1 MAHFI
6 YPTPGKTSFLR
17 DGVTTLPT
25 LDSVTPANDR
35 GLPVVLLAGDAL
47 GPVDVNSGAA
57 GTKTLRVVL
66 SSDSTISIEEDK
78 NYGVV
83 GANTIR
89 TAAQIGNATGAA
101 DFGSGADSA
110 QTLRVTPSTRSETA
124 TTPLAVRMSDGTA
137 FYAGATETTAQAIS
151 GKLPATL
158 GQKTLANSLAV
169 AIASDQTAI
178 PASQSGTWNITNITG
193 TVSLPTGAATEV
205 TSLAISGKL
214 PATLGQTTMANSLA
228 VTLASDQ
235 SSIPVTQS
243 GTWNINNISGTI
255 SLPTGAATE
264 ATSLAISGKLPAT
277 LGQAAMAASLA
288 VTIASDQSAVP
299 ASQSGTWNINNISGT
314 VSLPTGA
321 STEATLLALSNKVA
335 NDYGVSTG
343 AVRTASQIGNATGAA
358 AFGSGADSAQTLRVT
373 LSTRAESAATPL
385 AVRQSDGTALYNGAS
400 ESTLNSANTKLQ
412 SIQNSATSIDGK
424 LTSDFG
430 VSTGAVRVASLV
442 GNATGAAA
450 FGVGASSA
458 QTLRVVLADESK
470 VQVGLQSV
478 AVISRSYSTTNV
490 TGTYSNLGSALGAAG
505 NMVAFF
511 ETGGS
516 PLIIGWGGVDKFI
529 VPPGGSESPLP
540 VVIPNGT
547 QLQIKTADASTVSS
561 GNFYM
566 TVLG

>member
-6 YPTPGKTSFLR
+6 YPSAGKTSFLR
-17 DGVTTLPT
+17 DGVTALPT
-25 LDSVTPANDR
+25 LDSVNPANDR
-35 GLPVVLLAGDAL
+35 GMPMVLLAGDSL
-47 GPVDVNSGAA
+47 GPVDVNTGAA

-101 DFGSGADSA
+101 EFGSGADSA
-110 QTLRVTPSTRSETA
+110 QTLRVTTSTRSETA
-124 TTPLAVRMSDGTA
+124 TTPLAVRLTDGTA
-137 FYAGATETTAQAIS
+137 F
-151 GKLPATL
+151 
-158 GQKTLANSLAV
+158 LANLPV
-169 AIASDQTAI
+169 
-178 PASQSGTWNITNITG
+178 SQSGTWNITNITG
-193 TVSLPTGAATEV
+193 TVSLPTGAATEA

-214 PATLGQTTMANSLA
+214 PATLGQKTMADALA
-228 VTLASDQ
+228 VSLASDQ

-243 GTWNINNISGTI
+243 GTWNLNNISGTI

-277 LGQAAMAASLA
+277 LGQKAMAASMA

-314 VSLPTGA
+314 ISLPTGA
-321 STEATLLALSNKVA
+321 ATETTLSALNTKVTQ
-335 NDYGVSTG
+335 DFGVSTA
-343 AVRTASQIGNATGAA
+343 AVRVASQIGNATGAA

-373 LSTRAESAATPL
+373 LSTRAEAAATPL
-385 AVRQSDGTALYNGAS
+385 AVRQSDGTTLYNGAS
-400 ESTLNSANTKLQ
+400 EPTLSSANTKLGT
-412 SIQNSATSIDGK
+412 IQTQITNLNGKTENDFNGATTIAIRTAAILGNASG
-424 LTSDFG
+424 
-430 VSTGAVRVASLV
+430 VASF
-442 GNATGAAA
+442 GA
-450 FGVGASSA
+450 GASASN
-458 QTLRVVLADESK
+458 TLRVVLADESK
-470 VQVGLQSV
+470 PQIGLQPV
-478 AVISRSYSTTNV
+478 AVISRTYSTSNV
-490 TGTYSNLGSALGAAG
+490 TGTYTNLGTALGAAA

-516 PLIIGWGGVDKFI
+516 PLIIGWGGNDKFI

-540 VVIPNGT
+540 VAIPNGT